1 MPVAN
6 IDGLDLAYDVIGG
19 GDGTGE
25 PWVVTPGG
33 RFSKD
38 YGGVREMARA
48 LADAGKRVLV
58 WDRPNCGASQVCFDG
73 PPESV
78 LQADALAGLLRH
90 LDMAPAVVV
99 AGSGGS
105 RVSLVA
111 AGRHP
116 DVVAKLA
123 VWWISGGPYGLMSLG
138 VHYCGDS
145 IVAAWNGG
153 MEAVVE
159 LPEWQEVLTRN
170 PGNRRR
176 FLDLD
181 PQAFVRTLEQWMLAY
196 YPRPGELVPGIT
208 DDTLRAF
215 DTPTLVFRSGAADVH
230 HTRATSERLAELIP
244 TAVLAP
250 PPWGDREWLERVE
263 ASGDGESLFA
273 RWPLLVPPL
282 LGWAD
287 DGVVPG

>member
-1 MPVAN
+1 VPVAT
-6 IDGLDLAYDVIGG
+6 IGGLELAYDVIGR
-19 GDGTGE
+19 GE
-25 PWVVTPGG
+25 PWVITPGG

-38 YGGVREMARA
+38 YGGIREMAQA
-48 LADAGKRVLV
+48 LADAGKQVLV

-105 RVSLVA
+105 RVSLIT

-116 DVVAKLA
+116 DVVARLGL
-123 VWWISGGPYGLMSLG
+123 WWISGGPYGLMSLG

-145 IVAAWNGG
+145 IVAAWTRG

-159 LPEWQEVLTRN
+159 LPEWQEVLERN
-170 PGNRRR
+170 PGNRQR

-181 PQAFVRTLEQWMLAY
+181 PRAFVRTLEQWMLAY
-196 YPRPGELVPGIT
+196 YPHPGELVPGVR
-208 DDTLRAF
+208 DDVLRGL
-215 DTPTLVFRSGAADVH
+215 DIPTLVFRSGDADVH
-230 HTRATSERLAELIP
+230 HTRAQSEGVAALIP
-244 TAVLAP
+244 GAVLAP
-250 PPWGDREWLERVE
+250 PPWGDREWLERMD
-263 ASGDGESLFA
+263 AAATGESLFA
-273 RWPLLVPPL
+273 RWPLLVPL
-282 LGWAD
+282 LVAWAD
-287 DGVVPG
+287 HGVVPG